1 MSVNTSEEYLD
12 ELLQAIE
19 PIIYMNEPVPEPAA
33 EEPVAEV
40 NYDAA
45 ASQLDDLMEIPA
57 VEEISAAEPAEETG
71 TFEESFVEDA
81 VSLENLLAEENIS
94 LESLVAET
102 AEEVSA
108 ENNAADLSGD
118 EVSMDDLLAAL
129 TSGENAEAEEMD
141 VDAMLSA
148 AAGAAADTGAYDSS
162 SHDNDVKELLKQFA
176 DDEELSDIGEILDRD
191 DKSEAVD
198 ESVLFTPDVEVFQME
213 ESMEEEEETEP
224 VKEKKGLFGLFKK
237 NKKKKKKGESGDAE
251 EAVSENRETIELE
264 EEAAVDL
271 LMPEES
277 AYVDESP
284 RSDVSVEV
292 DAMDIGSLMNLGDIG
307 DTSAGGEIDLGNLFG
322 DGDMADIDQLLAAGS
337 FEEIGSDELPS
348 ASKNAKADDKKD
360 GKKGSFFGSLLNML
374 FEEDAEEEEKEKA
387 SKKRHVPEADAT
399 GVTDENLGI
408 LDELSKEDKKKA
420 KKEKKEQKK
429 KEKEA
434 KKKGKAAPE
443 GEGDPE
449 GEEGAEGE
457 EKDKKK
463 KKKVKKEKPR
473 KVMDIDQKPEKKLSR
488 KKVSVVFLF
497 CFSILAVILLFKNV
511 VLDLSNL
518 KEARWAF
525 DNADYETCYANL
537 YGEELSEEDEI
548 IFQKSY
554 IILCVQ
560 RKLDSYE
567 NFIQMDMG
575 VEALNALFDGVRVY
589 RNMEQRAGELG
600 IVDRIAGIYQT
611 IYAKL
616 GDYGLSNEEIE
627 EILDYESKVTY
638 TKRLESIVNGTPFVV
653 EAITIP
659 ESVNEAE
666 AEPEPQPLEDVL
678 PQEEDFL
685 PEDTSSINTAEPA
698 VVSEEPHTT
707 VVVGSSPV
715 DVSGS
720 SEADSSNGGIN
731 VGSGNTNVSATV
743 NGDNVV
749 VF

>member
-19 PIIYMNEPVPEPAA
+19 PIIYMDEPVPEPETTKEQVV
-33 EEPVAEV
+33 EES
-40 NYDAA
+40 YDASA
-45 ASQLDDLMEIPA
+45 NLMEIP
-57 VEEISAAEPAEETG
+57 EETAPVVTEEVPLDNTAEE
-71 TFEESFVEDA
+71 
-81 VSLENLLAEENIS
+81 IS
-94 LESLVAET
+94 LESLVEDNISLDSLVAET
-102 AEEVSA
+102 PGDIPAAEGMDTLQGE
-108 ENNAADLSGD
+108 D
-118 EVSMDDLLAAL
+118 VSMDDLLAAL
-129 TSGENAEAEEMD
+129 TSQESAEVEEMD

-148 AAGAAADTGAYDSS
+148 AAETAADTNAYDPSF
-162 SHDNDVKELLKQFA
+162 HDNDVKELLKQFT
-176 DDEELSDIGEILDRD
+176 DDEDLSDIGEILDRND
-191 DKSEAVD
+191 NSEAVD
-198 ESVLFTPDVEVFQME
+198 EAVLETPDVEVFQLE
-213 ESMEEEEETEP
+213 EDVEEEEAEAEP

-237 NKKKKKKGESGDAE
+237 NKRKKKKEPEQE
-251 EAVSENRETIELE
+251 EQSLEEVSEDRTTVELDDGQE
-264 EEAAVDL
+264 MLDL
-271 LMPEES
+271 LMPEEP
-277 AYVDESP
+277 VTEEQSP
-284 RSDVSVEV
+284 RSDVSVE
-292 DAMDIGSLMNLGDIG
+292 MDTMDLGSLMNLGGEEIAPIG
-307 DTSAGGEIDLGNLFG
+307 GDEMSLDNLFG
-322 DGDMADIDQLLAAGS
+322 EGDMTDIDQLLSAGT
-337 FEEIGSDELPS
+337 FEEIGSDELS
-348 ASKNAKADDKKD
+348 GGSKKD
-360 GKKGSFFGSLLNML
+360 GADQKKGEKKGSFFSRMLNML
-374 FEEDAEEEEKEKA
+374 LEEDEEEEA
-387 SKKRHVPEADAT
+387 PKKGHVPEADAT

-443 GEGDPE
+443 GEGD
-449 GEEGAEGE
+449 AEGE
-457 EKDKKK
+457 EDEEKNKKEK

-473 KVMDIDQKPEKKLSR
+473 KVVDIDEKPEKKLSR

-497 CFSILAVILLFKNV
+497 CFSILVVILLFQNV

-525 DNADYETCYANL
+525 DNADYETCYADL
-537 YGEELSEEDEI
+537 YGEDLSEEDEA

-554 IILCVQ
+554 VILCVQ

-567 NFIQMDMG
+567 NFTQMDMG

-589 RNMEQRAGELG
+589 RDMEERASALG
-600 IVDRIAGIYQT
+600 ILDRISGIYQT

-627 EILDYESKVTY
+627 EILDYDSKVTY
-638 TKRLESIVNGTPFVV
+638 TKRLESIVNGTPFEV
-653 EAITIP
+653 EELTIP
-659 ESVNEAE
+659 ESVNEVE

-685 PEDTSSINTAEPA
+685 PEDTSRINTVETAGYNEN
-698 VVSEEPHTT
+698 EEPQTN

-715 DVSGS
+715 DVDDTYEEAGS
-720 SEADSSNGGIN
+720 TGGVN

-743 NGDNVV
+743 DGDNVV